1 VNIKVV
7 QSGSNRE
14 FIILKRNVILI
25 DPDFN
30 NLQKYINILSFLKKN
45 NINVPQIKKIYNNFI
60 ILQNLGSKSLLN
72 IYLKL
77 KENKKNLNK
86 IKSKYELTL
95 KEISKLYKID
105 IKKKYKELKKI
116 GIRAFNLKVLKW
128 EWQYFVENY
137 AINYKGLN
145 NFKIHKL
152 YLISEEII
160 NTCYNIIKTYPTL
173 IHRDLQSTNIIFY
186 KNKPYLIDTQ
196 GIMVSNF
203 LYDLASLLEDPY
215 IKLPYRFKLELL
227 NYFFQINNHF
237 LIDYSRYY
245 KYFKIQR
252 LVQVLG
258 AFSYLSI
265 HKKKSFFIKQLN
277 SIFNFLDNLKQE
289 MDSWGYLWEDLE

>member
-1 VNIKVV
+1 VNITVI

-45 NINVPQIKKIYNNFI
+45 NINVPKIKKKYNNFI
-60 ILQNLGSKSLLN
+60 ILQNLGSKSLFN
-72 IYLKL
+72 IHLKL
-77 KENKKNLNK
+77 RENRKNLNE
-86 IKSKYELTL
+86 IKFKYELTL

-105 IKKKYKELKKI
+105 IRKTYKELKKV
-116 GIRAFNLKVLKW
+116 GIRDFNLKVLKW
-128 EWQYFVENY
+128 EWQYFIENY

-152 YLISEEII
+152 YLLSEEII
-160 NTCYNIIKTYPTL
+160 NTCYNIIKIYPTL

-186 KNKPYLIDTQ
+186 KNKPYLIDIQ
-196 GIMVSNF
+196 GIMISNF

-227 NYFFQINNHF
+227 NYFFQINHF
-237 LIDYSRYY
+237 LRDYSKYY

-258 AFSYLSI
+258 ALSYLSI

-277 SIFNFLDNLKQE
+277 NIFNLLDNLKQE
-289 MDSWGYLWEDLE
+289 MDPWGYLWEDLE

>member
-1 VNIKVV
+1 MNIKVV

-14 FIILKRNVILI
+14 FIILKKSVILI

-45 NINVPQIKKIYNNFI
+45 NINVPKIKKKYNNFI

-86 IKSKYELTL
+86 IKSKYKLTL
-95 KEISKLYKID
+95 KEISKLYRID

-116 GIRAFNLKVLKW
+116 GIRDFNLKVLKW

-145 NFKIHKL
+145 NLKIHKL
-152 YLISEEII
+152 YLLSEEII

-196 GIMVSNF
+196 GIMISNF
-203 LYDLASLLEDPY
+203 LYDLSSLLEDPY

-227 NYFFQINNHF
+227 NYFFEINHLLKNC
-237 LIDYSRYY
+237 SKYY

-277 SIFNFLDNLKQE
+277 SIFNLLDNLKQE
-289 MDSWGYLWEDLE
+289 MDPWDYLWEDLE

>member
-1 VNIKVV
+1 MNIKVV

>member
-1 VNIKVV
+1 MNIKVI

-30 NLQKYINILSFLKKN
+30 NLQKYINVLSFLKKN
-45 NINVPQIKKIYNNFI
+45 NINVPQIKKIYSNFI
-60 ILQNLGSKSLLN
+60 ILQNLGFKSLFN

-77 KENKKNLNK
+77 RENRKNLNK
-86 IKSKYELTL
+86 IKFKYELTL

-116 GIRAFNLKVLKW
+116 GISDFNLKVLKW
-128 EWQYFVENY
+128 EWQYFIENY

-152 YLISEEII
+152 YLLSEEII

-196 GIMVSNF
+196 GIMISNF

-227 NYFFQINNHF
+227 NYFFQINHF
-237 LIDYSRYY
+237 LIDYSKYY

-265 HKKKSFFIKQLN
+265 HKKKSFFINQLN
-277 SIFNFLDNLKQE
+277 NIFNLLDNLKQE
-289 MDSWGYLWEDLE
+289 MDPWDYLWED

>member
-1 VNIKVV
+1 VNIKVI

-45 NINVPQIKKIYNNFI
+45 NINVPKIKKIYNNFI
-60 ILQNLGSKSLLN
+60 ILKNLGSKSLFN

-77 KENKKNLNK
+77 RENRKNLNK
-86 IKSKYELTL
+86 IKFKYELTL

-116 GIRAFNLKVLKW
+116 GISDFNLKVLKW
-128 EWQYFVENY
+128 EWQYFIENY

-152 YLISEEII
+152 YLLSEEII

-196 GIMVSNF
+196 GIMISNF

-227 NYFFQINNHF
+227 NYFFEINHF
-237 LIDYSRYY
+237 LKNYSKYY

-277 SIFNFLDNLKQE
+277 NIFNFLDNLKQE
-289 MDSWGYLWEDLE
+289 MDPWDYLWEDLE

>member
-45 NINVPQIKKIYNNFI
+45 NINVPKIKKKYNNFI
-60 ILQNLGSKSLLN
+60 ILQNLGSKSLFN
-72 IYLKL
+72 IHLKL
-77 KENKKNLNK
+77 RENRKNLNK
-86 IKSKYELTL
+86 IKFKYELTL

-116 GIRAFNLKVLKW
+116 GISDFNLKVLKW
-128 EWQYFVENY
+128 EWQYFIENY

-152 YLISEEII
+152 YLLSEKII

-196 GIMVSNF
+196 GIMISNF

-227 NYFFQINNHF
+227 NYFFEINHF
-237 LIDYSRYY
+237 LKNYSKYY

-277 SIFNFLDNLKQE
+277 NIFNLLDNLKQE
-289 MDSWGYLWEDLE
+289 MDPWDYLWEDLE

>member
-1 VNIKVV
+1 MNIKVV

-45 NINVPQIKKIYNNFI
+45 NINVPKIKKKYNNFI
-60 ILQNLGSKSLLN
+60 ILQNLGSKSLFN
-72 IYLKL
+72 IHLKL
-77 KENKKNLNK
+77 RENRKNLNK
-86 IKSKYELTL
+86 IKFKYELTL

-116 GIRAFNLKVLKW
+116 GIRDFNLKVLKW
-128 EWQYFVENY
+128 EWQYFIENY

-152 YLISEEII
+152 YLLSEEII

-196 GIMVSNF
+196 GIMISNF

-227 NYFFQINNHF
+227 NYFFEINHF
-237 LIDYSRYY
+237 LKNYSKYY

-277 SIFNFLDNLKQE
+277 NIFNLLDNLRQE
-289 MDSWGYLWEDLE
+289 MDSWDYLWEDLE

>member
-1 VNIKVV
+1 VNIKVI

-30 NLQKYINILSFLKKN
+30 NLQKYINVLSFLKKN
-45 NINVPQIKKIYNNFI
+45 NINVPQIKKIYSNFI
-60 ILQNLGSKSLLN
+60 ILQNLGFKSLFN

-77 KENKKNLNK
+77 RENRKNLNK
-86 IKSKYELTL
+86 IKFKYELTL

-116 GIRAFNLKVLKW
+116 GISDFNLKVLKW
-128 EWQYFVENY
+128 EWQYFIENY

-152 YLISEEII
+152 YLLSEEII

-196 GIMVSNF
+196 GIMISNF

-227 NYFFQINNHF
+227 NYFFQINHF
-237 LIDYSRYY
+237 LIDYSKYY

-265 HKKKSFFIKQLN
+265 HKKKSFFINQLN
-277 SIFNFLDNLKQE
+277 NIFNLLDNLKQE
-289 MDSWGYLWEDLE
+289 MDPWDYLWED

>member
-60 ILQNLGSKSLLN
+60 ILQNLGSKSLFN

-77 KENKKNLNK
+77 RENRKNLKK
-86 IKSKYELTL
+86 IKFKYELTL

-116 GIRAFNLKVLKW
+116 GISDFNLKVLKW
-128 EWQYFVENY
+128 EWQYFIENY

-152 YLISEEII
+152 YLLSEEII

-196 GIMVSNF
+196 GIMISNF

-227 NYFFQINNHF
+227 NYFFEINHF
-237 LIDYSRYY
+237 LKNYSKYY

-277 SIFNFLDNLKQE
+277 NIFNLLDNLRQE
-289 MDSWGYLWEDLE
+289 MDSWDYLWEDLE

>member
-1 VNIKVV
+1 VNIKVI

-45 NINVPQIKKIYNNFI
+45 NINVPKIKKKYNNFI

-72 IYLKL
+72 MHLKL
-77 KENKKNLNK
+77 RENRKNLNK
-86 IKSKYELTL
+86 IKFKYELTL

-105 IKKKYKELKKI
+105 IKKKYKELKKV
-116 GIRAFNLKVLKW
+116 GIRDFNLKVLKW
-128 EWQYFVENY
+128 EWQYFIENY

-152 YLISEEII
+152 YLLSEEII
-160 NTCYNIIKTYPTL
+160 NTCYNIIKIYPTL

-186 KNKPYLIDTQ
+186 KNKPYLIDIQ
-196 GIMVSNF
+196 GIMISNF

-227 NYFFQINNHF
+227 NYFFQINHF
-237 LIDYSRYY
+237 LIDYSKYY
-245 KYFKIQR
+245 RYFKIQR

-277 SIFNFLDNLKQE
+277 NIFNFLDNLKQE
-289 MDSWGYLWEDLE
+289 MDPWGYLWEDLE

>member
-1 VNIKVV
+1 MNIKVV

-95 KEISKLYKID
+95 KEVSKLYKID

-116 GIRAFNLKVLKW
+116 GIRDFNLKVLKW
-128 EWQYFVENY
+128 EWQYFIENY

-145 NFKIHKL
+145 NFKIYKL
-152 YLISEEII
+152 YLLAEEII

-203 LYDLASLLEDPY
+203 LYDLASLFEDPY

-227 NYFFQINNHF
+227 NYFFQINHF

-277 SIFNFLDNLKQE
+277 NTFNLLNNLKQE
-289 MDSWGYLWEDLE
+289 MDPWGYLWDDLE

>member
-14 FIILKRNVILI
+14 FIILKKSVILI

-45 NINVPQIKKIYNNFI
+45 NINVPKIKKKYNNFI
-60 ILQNLGSKSLLN
+60 ILQNLGSKSLFN
-72 IYLKL
+72 IHLKL
-77 KENKKNLNK
+77 RENRKNLNK
-86 IKSKYELTL
+86 IKFKYELTL
-95 KEISKLYKID
+95 KEVSKLYKID
-105 IKKKYKELKKI
+105 IKKTYKELKKV
-116 GIRAFNLKVLKW
+116 GIRDFNLKVLKW
-128 EWQYFVENY
+128 EWQYFIENY

-152 YLISEEII
+152 YLLSEEII
-160 NTCYNIIKTYPTL
+160 NTCYNIIKIYPTL

-196 GIMVSNF
+196 GIMISNF

-227 NYFFQINNHF
+227 NYFFQINHF
-237 LIDYSRYY
+237 LVDYSKYY

-277 SIFNFLDNLKQE
+277 NIFNLLDNLKQE
-289 MDSWGYLWEDLE
+289 MDPWGYLWEDLE

>member
-45 NINVPQIKKIYNNFI
+45 NINVPKIKKKYNNFI
-60 ILQNLGSKSLLN
+60 ILQNLGSKSLFN
-72 IYLKL
+72 IHLKL
-77 KENKKNLNK
+77 RENRKNLNK
-86 IKSKYELTL
+86 IKFKYELTL

-116 GIRAFNLKVLKW
+116 GIRDFNLKVLKW
-128 EWQYFVENY
+128 EWQYFIENY

-152 YLISEEII
+152 YLLSEEII

-196 GIMVSNF
+196 GIMISNF

-227 NYFFQINNHF
+227 NYFFEINHF
-237 LIDYSRYY
+237 LKNYSKYY

-277 SIFNFLDNLKQE
+277 NIFNLLDNLRQE
-289 MDSWGYLWEDLE
+289 MDSWDYLWEDLE

>member
-14 FIILKRNVILI
+14 FIILKKSVILI

-60 ILQNLGSKSLLN
+60 ILQNLGSNSLFN

-116 GIRAFNLKVLKW
+116 GIRDFNLNVLKW
-128 EWQYFVENY
+128 EWQYFIENY

-145 NFKIHKL
+145 NFKIYKL
-152 YLISEEII
+152 YLLSEEII

-227 NYFFQINNHF
+227 NYFFQINHF
-237 LIDYSRYY
+237 LIDYSKYY

-277 SIFNFLDNLKQE
+277 NIFNFLDNLKQE

>member
-1 VNIKVV
+1 MNIKVV

-45 NINVPQIKKIYNNFI
+45 NINVPKIKKKYNNFI
-60 ILQNLGSKSLLN
+60 ILQNLGSKSLFN
-72 IYLKL
+72 IHLKL
-77 KENKKNLNK
+77 RENRKNLNK
-86 IKSKYELTL
+86 IKFKYELTL
-95 KEISKLYKID
+95 KEVSKLYKID
-105 IKKKYKELKKI
+105 IKKTYKELKKV
-116 GIRAFNLKVLKW
+116 GIRDFNLKVLKW

-152 YLISEEII
+152 YLLSEEII

-196 GIMVSNF
+196 GIMISNF

-227 NYFFQINNHF
+227 NYFFQINHF
-237 LIDYSRYY
+237 LVDYSKYY

-277 SIFNFLDNLKQE
+277 NTFNLLNNLKQE
-289 MDSWGYLWEDLE
+289 MDPWGYLWDDLE

>member
-1 VNIKVV
+1 VNIKVI

-116 GIRAFNLKVLKW
+116 GIRDFNLKVLKW
-128 EWQYFVENY
+128 EWQYFIENY

-145 NFKIHKL
+145 NFKIYKL

-196 GIMVSNF
+196 GIMISNF

-227 NYFFQINNHF
+227 NYFFEINHF
-237 LIDYSRYY
+237 LKNYSKYY

-265 HKKKSFFIKQLN
+265 HKKKSFFIMQLN
-277 SIFNFLDNLKQE
+277 NIFNLLDNLRQE
-289 MDSWGYLWEDLE
+289 IDSWDYLWEDLE

>member
-1 VNIKVV
+1 MNIKVV

-45 NINVPQIKKIYNNFI
+45 NINVPKIKKKYNNFI
-60 ILQNLGSKSLLN
+60 ILQNLGSKSLFN
-72 IYLKL
+72 IHLKL
-77 KENKKNLNK
+77 RENRKNLNK
-86 IKSKYELTL
+86 IKFKYELTL

-116 GIRAFNLKVLKW
+116 GISDFNLKVLKW
-128 EWQYFVENY
+128 EWQYFIENY

-152 YLISEEII
+152 YLLSEKII

-196 GIMVSNF
+196 GIMISNF

-227 NYFFQINNHF
+227 NYFFEINHF
-237 LIDYSRYY
+237 LKNYSKYY

-277 SIFNFLDNLKQE
+277 NIFNLLDNLKQE
-289 MDSWGYLWEDLE
+289 MDPWDYLWEDLE

>member
-1 VNIKVV
+1 MNIKVV

-14 FIILKRNVILI
+14 FIILKKSVILI

-60 ILQNLGSKSLLN
+60 ILQNLGSNSLFN

-116 GIRAFNLKVLKW
+116 GIRDFNLNVLKW
-128 EWQYFVENY
+128 EWQYFIENY

-145 NFKIHKL
+145 NFKIYKL
-152 YLISEEII
+152 YLLSEEII

-227 NYFFQINNHF
+227 NYFFQINHF
-237 LIDYSRYY
+237 LIDYSKYY

-277 SIFNFLDNLKQE
+277 NIFNFLDNLKQE

>member
-60 ILQNLGSKSLLN
+60 ILQNLGSKSLFN

-77 KENKKNLNK
+77 RENRKNLNK
-86 IKSKYELTL
+86 IKFKYELTL

-105 IKKKYKELKKI
+105 IKKKYKELKKV
-116 GIRAFNLKVLKW
+116 GIRDFNLKVLKW
-128 EWQYFVENY
+128 EWQYFIANY

-152 YLISEEII
+152 YLLSEEII
-160 NTCYNIIKTYPTL
+160 NTCYNIIKKYPTL

-196 GIMVSNF
+196 GIMISNF

-227 NYFFQINNHF
+227 NYFFEINHF
-237 LIDYSRYY
+237 LKNYSKYY

-265 HKKKSFFIKQLN
+265 HKKKSFFINQLN
-277 SIFNFLDNLKQE
+277 NIFNLLDNLKQE
-289 MDSWGYLWEDLE
+289 MDPRDYLWEDLE

>member
-45 NINVPQIKKIYNNFI
+45 NINVPKIKKKYNNFI
-60 ILQNLGSKSLLN
+60 ILQNLGSKSLFN
-72 IYLKL
+72 IHLKL
-77 KENKKNLNK
+77 RENRKNLNK
-86 IKSKYELTL
+86 IKFKYELTL
-95 KEISKLYKID
+95 KEVSKLYKID
-105 IKKKYKELKKI
+105 IKKTYKELKKV
-116 GIRAFNLKVLKW
+116 GIRDFNLKVLKW
-128 EWQYFVENY
+128 EWQYFIENY

-152 YLISEEII
+152 YLLSEEII

-196 GIMVSNF
+196 GIMISNF

-227 NYFFQINNHF
+227 NYFFQINHF
-237 LIDYSRYY
+237 LVDYSKYY

-265 HKKKSFFIKQLN
+265 HKKKLFFIKQLN
-277 SIFNFLDNLKQE
+277 NTFNLLNNLKQE
-289 MDSWGYLWEDLE
+289 MDPWGYLWDDLE

>member
-95 KEISKLYKID
+95 KEVSKLYKID

-116 GIRAFNLKVLKW
+116 GIRDFNLKVLKW
-128 EWQYFVENY
+128 EWQYFIENY

-145 NFKIHKL
+145 NFKIYKL
-152 YLISEEII
+152 YLLAEEII

-203 LYDLASLLEDPY
+203 LYDLASLFEDPY

-227 NYFFQINNHF
+227 NYFFQINHF

-277 SIFNFLDNLKQE
+277 NTFNLLNNLKQE
-289 MDSWGYLWEDLE
+289 MDPWGYLWDDLE

>member
-1 VNIKVV
+1 VNIKVI

-45 NINVPQIKKIYNNFI
+45 NINVPQIKKKYNNFI

-72 IYLKL
+72 IHLKL
-77 KENKKNLNK
+77 RENRKNLNK
-86 IKSKYELTL
+86 IKFKYELTL

-105 IKKKYKELKKI
+105 IKKKYKELKKV
-116 GIRAFNLKVLKW
+116 GIRDFNLKVLKW
-128 EWQYFVENY
+128 EWQYFIENY

-152 YLISEEII
+152 YLLSEEII
-160 NTCYNIIKTYPTL
+160 NTCYNIIKIYPTL

-186 KNKPYLIDTQ
+186 KNKPYLIDIQ
-196 GIMVSNF
+196 GIMISNF

-227 NYFFQINNHF
+227 NYFFQINHF
-237 LIDYSRYY
+237 LIDYSKYY

-277 SIFNFLDNLKQE
+277 NIFNLLDNLKQE
-289 MDSWGYLWEDLE
+289 MDPWGYLWEDLE

>member
-1 VNIKVV
+1 VNIKVI

-14 FIILKRNVILI
+14 FFILKRNVILI

-30 NLQKYINILSFLKKN
+30 NLQKYVNILSFLKKN
-45 NINVPQIKKIYNNFI
+45 NINVPKIKKKYNNFI
-60 ILQNLGSKSLLN
+60 ILQNLGSKSLFN
-72 IYLKL
+72 IHLKL
-77 KENKKNLNK
+77 RENRKNLNK
-86 IKSKYELTL
+86 IKFKYELTL

-116 GIRAFNLKVLKW
+116 GISDFNLKVLKW
-128 EWQYFVENY
+128 EWQYFIENY

-145 NFKIHKL
+145 NLKIHKL
-152 YLISEEII
+152 YLLSEEII

-196 GIMVSNF
+196 GIMISNF

-227 NYFFQINNHF
+227 NYFFEINHF
-237 LIDYSRYY
+237 LKNYSKYY

-277 SIFNFLDNLKQE
+277 NIFNLLDNLKQE
-289 MDSWGYLWEDLE
+289 MDPWDYLWEDLE

>member
-14 FIILKRNVILI
+14 FIILKKSVILI

-45 NINVPQIKKIYNNFI
+45 NINVPKIKKKYNNFI

-86 IKSKYELTL
+86 IKSKYKLTL
-95 KEISKLYKID
+95 KEISKLYRID

-116 GIRAFNLKVLKW
+116 GIRDFNLKVLKW

-145 NFKIHKL
+145 NLKIHKL
-152 YLISEEII
+152 YLLSEEII

-196 GIMVSNF
+196 GIMISNF

-227 NYFFQINNHF
+227 NYFFEINHLLKNC
-237 LIDYSRYY
+237 SKYY

-277 SIFNFLDNLKQE
+277 SIFNLLDNLKQE
-289 MDSWGYLWEDLE
+289 MDPWDYLWEDLE

>member
-14 FIILKRNVILI
+14 FIILKKSVILI

-45 NINVPQIKKIYNNFI
+45 NINVPKIKKKYNNFI
-60 ILQNLGSKSLLN
+60 ILQNLGSKSLFN
-72 IYLKL
+72 IHLKL
-77 KENKKNLNK
+77 RENRKNLNK
-86 IKSKYELTL
+86 IKFKYELTL
-95 KEISKLYKID
+95 KEVSKLYKID
-105 IKKKYKELKKI
+105 IKKTYKELKKV
-116 GIRAFNLKVLKW
+116 GIRDFNLKVLKW
-128 EWQYFVENY
+128 EWQYFIENY

-152 YLISEEII
+152 YLLSEEII

-196 GIMVSNF
+196 GIMISNF

-227 NYFFQINNHF
+227 NYFFQINHF
-237 LIDYSRYY
+237 LVDYSKYY

-277 SIFNFLDNLKQE
+277 NIFNLLDNLKQE
-289 MDSWGYLWEDLE
+289 MDPWGYLWDDLE

>member
-14 FIILKRNVILI
+14 FIILKKSVILI

-77 KENKKNLNK
+77 KENKKNLNE

-105 IKKKYKELKKI
+105 IKKTYKELKKI
-116 GIRAFNLKVLKW
+116 GIRDFNLKVLKW

-145 NFKIHKL
+145 NFKIYKL
-152 YLISEEII
+152 YLLSEEII

-203 LYDLASLLEDPY
+203 LYDLASLFEDPY

-227 NYFFQINNHF
+227 NYFFQINHF
-237 LIDYSRYY
+237 LVDYSKYY

-277 SIFNFLDNLKQE
+277 NTFNLLDNLKQE
-289 MDSWGYLWEDLE
+289 MDPWGYLWDDLE

>member
-1 VNIKVV
+1 MNIKVV

-14 FIILKRNVILI
+14 FIILKKSVILI

-45 NINVPQIKKIYNNFI
+45 NINVPKIKKKYNNFI

-86 IKSKYELTL
+86 IKSKYKLTL
-95 KEISKLYKID
+95 KEISKLYRID

-116 GIRAFNLKVLKW
+116 GIRDFNLKVLKW

-145 NFKIHKL
+145 NLKIHKL
-152 YLISEEII
+152 YLLSEEII

-196 GIMVSNF
+196 GIMISNF

-227 NYFFQINNHF
+227 NYFFEINHLLKNC
-237 LIDYSRYY
+237 SKYY

-277 SIFNFLDNLKQE
+277 SIFNLLDNLKQE
-289 MDSWGYLWEDLE
+289 MDPWDYLWEDLE

>member
-1 VNIKVV
+1 MNIKVI

-14 FIILKRNVILI
+14 FFILKRNVILI

-30 NLQKYINILSFLKKN
+30 NLQKYVNILSFLKKN
-45 NINVPQIKKIYNNFI
+45 NINVPKIKKKYNNFI
-60 ILQNLGSKSLLN
+60 ILQNLGSKSLFN
-72 IYLKL
+72 IHLKL
-77 KENKKNLNK
+77 RENRKNLNK
-86 IKSKYELTL
+86 IKFKYELTL

-116 GIRAFNLKVLKW
+116 GISDFNLKVLKW
-128 EWQYFVENY
+128 EWQYFIENY

-145 NFKIHKL
+145 NLKIHKL
-152 YLISEEII
+152 YLLSEEII

-196 GIMVSNF
+196 GIMISNF

-227 NYFFQINNHF
+227 NYFFEINHF
-237 LIDYSRYY
+237 LKNYSKYY

-277 SIFNFLDNLKQE
+277 NIFNLLDNLKQE
-289 MDSWGYLWEDLE
+289 MDPWDYLWEDLE

>member
-1 VNIKVV
+1 MNIKVV

-60 ILQNLGSKSLLN
+60 ILQNLGSKSLFN

-77 KENKKNLNK
+77 RENRKNLNK
-86 IKSKYELTL
+86 IKFKYELTL

-105 IKKKYKELKKI
+105 IKKKYKELKKV
-116 GIRAFNLKVLKW
+116 GIRDFNLKVLKW
-128 EWQYFVENY
+128 EWQYFIENY

-152 YLISEEII
+152 YLLSEEII
-160 NTCYNIIKTYPTL
+160 NTCYNIIKIYPTL

-196 GIMVSNF
+196 GIMISNF

-227 NYFFQINNHF
+227 NYFFEINHF
-237 LIDYSRYY
+237 LKDYSKYY

-265 HKKKSFFIKQLN
+265 HKKKLFFIKQLN
-277 SIFNFLDNLKQE
+277 NIFNLLDNLKHE
-289 MDSWGYLWEDLE
+289 MDPWDYLWEDLE